1 MGTSSGKAALRS
13 IRKRIQSIL
22 NQEEISPSDYIV
34 LFNALR
40 DLQEMLDVS
49 QKDPRTSEMS
59 QCLSVFE
66 WCALFN
72 KIYQGPQHM
81 REVIFQKR
89 KITMN
94 NEEAVRSMNQ
104 YLENNFKVDET
115 FIKLFPG
122 CICLLQSPVNQK
134 DLKEQVAYCKLIQCL
149 PDIEACRDDAFE
161 TIKNSFMKCFES
173 DRCQY
178 FQLYHHIKILLDERL
193 NHLDHNPLNE
203 YDVLC
208 DLIKELKDIDFGD
221 PQTGRGR
228 LPLYQRKNP
237 AHMDLVEQMS
247 RYLSPDLTVPDSIFE
262 TFPEIVDQCRTY
274 YEKNNKTALLEIVA
288 KVKLYDQLEIFEAR
302 ADGLSDSGLSQ

>member
-13 IRKRIQSIL
+13 IRKRMQSIL

-59 QCLSVFE
+59 QYLSVFE

-122 CICLLQSPVNQK
+122 CICLLQSP
-134 DLKEQVAYCKLIQCL
+134 
-149 PDIEACRDDAFE
+149 
-161 TIKNSFMKCFES
+161 
-173 DRCQY
+173 
-178 FQLYHHIKILLDERL
+178 
-193 NHLDHNPLNE
+193 
-203 YDVLC
+203 
-208 DLIKELKDIDFGD
+208 
-221 PQTGRGR
+221 
-228 LPLYQRKNP
+228 
-237 AHMDLVEQMS
+237 
-247 RYLSPDLTVPDSIFE
+247 
-262 TFPEIVDQCRTY
+262 
-274 YEKNNKTALLEIVA
+274 
-288 KVKLYDQLEIFEAR
+288 
-302 ADGLSDSGLSQ
+302 